1 MSNTQPYE
9 PTEKKVHILMVD
21 DDPMIRRLFG
31 GRLVKLGYE
40 VIYASDG
47 NEGRET
53 ARRLQPDLILMDERM
68 PIMTGTEAAAR
79 MKSEVQTKDIPIILF
94 TNEDYS
100 LEAEKITKGIGID
113 AYVHKA
119 SDFSVLVKTIKE
131 VLEKK
136 NKQSSAP
143 QENAQSPQGK

>member
-1 MSNTQPYE
+1 
-9 PTEKKVHILMVD
+9 MVD

-68 PIMTGTEAAAR
+68 PIMTGTDAAAR
-79 MKSEVQTKDIPIILF
+79 MKSEAQTKDIPIILF

-100 LEAEKITKGIGID
+100 LEAEKMTKGLGID

-136 NKQSSAP
+136 NAKPAASQAGAEPP
-143 QENAQSPQGK
+143 QAK